1 MKALPTILIAA
12 TGLLPLALTA
22 VRTLAD
28 EAPGEAAVP
37 ASTWGS
43 RPVLL
48 ECIREGKAR
57 AWLTLD
63 PNPLYPE
70 RVDYDIHFAAD
81 ATAAEA
87 EDFIARSILYCLQH
101 EADPCALSFRLAS
114 CPAWTKAW
122 LAACE
127 AELARQGKE
136 LHYYAASYP
145 DEQAFFKS
153 TIAGLMDRLGL
164 PRRHL
169 RAAGLGDL
177 CISNRPGHIERWGG
191 SPAMADAEILLV
203 PGPRHAQIGYGDAEA
218 QLAAGTDEL
227 GRTPLHRLAAWGQAE
242 ALRRL
247 VAEGAQVNA
256 RDEKEL
262 TPLHA
267 AAQNGHTDCVREL
280 LAAGADVNAGGIR
293 EGHWAPTP
301 LQVACRAGWAE
312 CVRLLLAAGADVNA
326 QDSYGN
332 TALHEAAARGHADC
346 IALLAAAG
354 ADVNAAS
361 SDQTNLGTTPLHHAA
376 FFGQE
381 AAIRT
386 LIEAGAKLTLR
397 DDFGRPPLHLAAERR
412 DAAGLKALLAAGA
425 DTEARDDEGATAL
438 HDAVR
443 EYVEGNEALRAL
455 LAAGAKVNVQDK
467 HGRTPLH
474 IAAAAREE
482 ERLRLLLAAGA
493 EVNAQD
499 AEGNTPLH
507 EACRDGWRGEATDL
521 LIEAG
526 GNMEAVN
533 KAGEKPGA
541 AFEDAER

>member
-1 MKALPTILIAA
+1 MKSLPTILIAA
-12 TGLLPLALTA
+12 AGLLPLALT
-22 VRTLAD
+22 VVHSQAD
-28 EAPGEAAVP
+28 EAPAVTTAP

-43 RPVLL
+43 RPILMESV
-48 ECIREGKAR
+48 REGKAR

-63 PNPLYPE
+63 PNPSHPE
-70 RVDYDIHFAAD
+70 RHDYDIHFAAD

-101 EADPCALSFRLAS
+101 EADPCSLSFRLGS

-122 LAACE
+122 LAACK

-136 LHYYAASYP
+136 LRYYAASYP
-145 DEQAFFKS
+145 DEQEFFES
-153 TIAGLMDRLGL
+153 TIAGQLDRLGL

-169 RAAGLGDL
+169 RAAALGDL
-177 CISNRPGHIERWGG
+177 CISDRPSHRERWGG
-191 SPAMADAEILLV
+191 SPALGDAYLYLV
-203 PGPRHAQIGYGDAEA
+203 PGPRHEGIGYGDAETL
-218 QLAAGTDEL
+218 LAAGTDEL

-247 VAEGAQVNA
+247 VAEGAEVNA
-256 RDEKEL
+256 RDENEL

-267 AAQNGHTDCVREL
+267 AAQNGHTDCVRAL
-280 LAAGADVNAGGIR
+280 IAAGADANAGGMR

-332 TALHEAAARGHADC
+332 TPLHEAAARGHADC
-346 IALLAAAG
+346 IALLAEAG

-386 LIEAGAKLTLR
+386 LIAAGAGLTPR

-425 DTEARDDEGATAL
+425 DTEARDDEGETAL
-438 HDAVR
+438 HVAVSR
-443 EYVEGNEALRAL
+443 YEEGNDALRAL

-474 IAAAAREE
+474 IAAAREE

-521 LIEAG
+521 LIKAG

-533 KAGEKPGA
+533 KAGEKPEA
-541 AFEDAER
+541 ALIEE